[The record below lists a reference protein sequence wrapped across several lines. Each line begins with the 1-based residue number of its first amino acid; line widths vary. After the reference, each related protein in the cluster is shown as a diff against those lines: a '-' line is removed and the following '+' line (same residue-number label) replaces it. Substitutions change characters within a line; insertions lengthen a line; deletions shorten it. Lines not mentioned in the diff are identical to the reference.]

1 MDTPSRRPG
10 YSPLGRKT
18 CFLVRWTEWQGRNE
32 YGWDGFYPEL
42 VIWEN
47 LFFADNRLRLFMHE
61 TKQIVG
67 AAYSF
72 SSHSAPFPSTEWL
85 GSGPC
90 ASCGSS
96 FPVGIGDSE
105 LDVLEE
111 EPDLLGILA
120 ENTCRQSEICI
131 VRFLQG
137 LIQCLVFLQHD
148 EW

>member
-67 AAYSF
+67 ATYSF
-72 SSHSAPFPSTEWL
+72 SSHSAPFPSRSEERRVGNERRIYSEGLYVSIEW
-85 GSGPC
+85 
-90 ASCGSS
+90 
-96 FPVGIGDSE
+96 
-105 LDVLEE
+105 
-111 EPDLLGILA
+111 
-120 ENTCRQSEICI
+120 EI
-131 VRFLQG
+131 
-137 LIQCLVFLQHD
+137 
-148 EW
+148 